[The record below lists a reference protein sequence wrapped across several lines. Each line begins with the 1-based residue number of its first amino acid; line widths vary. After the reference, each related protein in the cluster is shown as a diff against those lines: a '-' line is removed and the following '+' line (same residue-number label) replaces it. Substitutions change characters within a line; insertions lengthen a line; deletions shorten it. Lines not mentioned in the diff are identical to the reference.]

1 MIHVVLSA
9 VAIVV
14 SSGTGVVSDRSESAI
29 FASYFRDSSRFEEVA
44 IAHNTTSKTDPNEES
59 DDPIVDP
66 N

>member
-14 SSGTGVVSDRSESAI
+14 SSGTVVFSDRAESAI
-29 FASYFRDSSRFEEVA
+29 FTSYFSDSSRFEEVA
-44 IAHNTTSKTDPNEES
+44 IAQNTTSKTDPNEEN